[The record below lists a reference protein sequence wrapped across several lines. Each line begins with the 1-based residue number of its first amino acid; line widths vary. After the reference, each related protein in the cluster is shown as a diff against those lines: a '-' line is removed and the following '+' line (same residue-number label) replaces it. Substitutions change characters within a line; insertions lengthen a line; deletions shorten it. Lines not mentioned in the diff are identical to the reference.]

1 MKATAIFDHAHPN
14 ILQSIFNFNELV
26 STGKNMTFSFFCSRD
41 IVALKILQF
50 DWSRAIWFISQ
61 INITPKCGIC
71 VWTHQ
76 MTLWTKFWKKKLWQ
90 IFQLIH
96 KTLFL
101 AHFWHFFLIFEAKI
115 LFSKIRPSHTTPHGP
130 LTPYWVQEKS
140 RELIARK
147 LPDERTDS

>member
-1 MKATAIFDHAHPN
+1 MATVIFDHAHPN
-14 ILQSIFNFNELV
+14 ILQSTFNFNELV
-26 STGKNMTFSFFCSRD
+26 STGKNMTFSFFSSRD

-61 INITPKCGIC
+61 KKHYPQMWDLCMNTSNDITDQI
-71 VWTHQ
+71 
-76 MTLWTKFWKKKLWQ
+76 LEKKLWQ
-90 IFQLIH
+90 NFQLIH

-101 AHFWHFFLIFEAKI
+101 AHFWHFFPIFEAKI
-115 LFSKIRPSHTTPHGP
+115 LFSKIRLSHTTPHGP

-140 RELIARK
+140 KELIAKK